1 MSQTKAQLVD
11 AVDGSI
17 LTADL
22 ADDAVTAAKLASN
35 AVVTA
40 SVADSAITIA
50 KLSTSGTASNSTF
63 LRGDGAF
70 AAAGGGKILQVKQT
84 KLTSAVSITGVTS
97 YTNISGLS
105 VDITPASTSNK
116 ILVMVQMQVSTAGE
130 AIFKLQKST
139 SSATTD
145 IGNSTAGAYTS
156 FFGIFGTTARSG
168 YYDMESV
175 SFNFLE
181 DDLQSTDAH
190 TFKVQWSNITNV
202 STYLNR
208 TAYSA
213 TGTHYS
219 YSGSSGITVMEIEG

>member
-17 LTADL
+17 VAADL
-22 ADDAVTAAKLASN
+22 ASNCVTTAK
-35 AVVTA
+35 
-40 SVADSAITIA
+40 VADDAITIA
-50 KLSTSGTASNSTF
+50 KLSTTGTASSSTF

-84 KLTSAVSITGVTS
+84 KLTSAVSITGVAS
-97 YTNISGLS
+97 YADISSFS
-105 VDITPASTSNK
+105 VDITPASASNK
-116 ILVMVQMQVSTAGE
+116 ILVMVQMQASTGGE
-130 AIFKLQKST
+130 AVFKLVRNS
-139 SSATTD
+139 TD

-156 FFGIFGTTARSG
+156 FTGIFGNTARSG
-168 YYDMESV
+168 YYDLASKD
-175 SFNFLE
+175 FNFL
-181 DDLQSTDAH
+181 DDAQDTNAH
-190 TFKVQWSNITNV
+190 TYKVQWSNITNV

-219 YSGSSGITVMEIEG
+219 YSGSSSITVMEIEG